1 MHCILYAILMSFIL
15 NFQSCT
21 WSVTTW
27 RIELLQV
34 HHDVSVP
41 PGTVLWE
48 AGQPRTSAGWHHH
61 AGVGH
66 GSSFWSYI
74 LNVYRLIVL
83 NFTICRAAFPFFVG
97 WRCWSRIPIW
107 KVIRPHF
114 GGLTSHFT
122 SYKSRSCS
130 LHKFYDRFEWVIF
143 WFKSV
148 SVSLFLFLSF
158 LFFSI
163 LSFLSFFLSPSLNQS
178 I

>member
-1 MHCILYAILMSFIL
+1 MSFIL

-21 WSVTTW
+21 WPVTTW

-48 AGQPRTSAGWHHH
+48 AGQPRTSADFSWTAPSRGC
-61 AGVGH
+61 GVEDVEVE
-66 GSSFWSYI
+66 S
-74 LNVYRLIVL
+74 
-83 NFTICRAAFPFFVG
+83 
-97 WRCWSRIPIW
+97 PIW

-148 SVSLFLFLSF
+148 SVSLFLFL
-158 LFFSI
+158 
-163 LSFLSFFLSPSLNQS
+163 FLSFFSFLFYSILFFLSFFFFFLSLSLWVSPSLNQS